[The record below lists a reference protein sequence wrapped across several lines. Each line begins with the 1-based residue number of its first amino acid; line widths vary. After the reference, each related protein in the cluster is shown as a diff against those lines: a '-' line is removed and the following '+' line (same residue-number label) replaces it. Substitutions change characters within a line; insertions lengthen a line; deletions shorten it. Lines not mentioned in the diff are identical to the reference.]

1 MLRVSV
7 VRYDF
12 FREVFAR
19 CFGRGQGH
27 VPCQAALNDMADVRM
42 IVGLGNPGTEYVGTR
57 HNVGFEVIDLL
68 GEKFGADVRKK
79 KFGGLFGECVFGDTK
94 VLLLKP
100 QQYMNRSGQVVA
112 TAAGFYK
119 LGLEN
124 IIVVTDDMALE
135 TGRIRIRQKGSSGG
149 HNGLGDIIEKLGS
162 SEFARL
168 RIGIGASGRV
178 VSRDYVLGKPR
189 GEDVEQIEKAVGR
202 SCEAVVC
209 WIRNGLNETMNTFN
223 VRGNGRGEIED

>member
-1 MLRVSV
+1 
-7 VRYDF
+7 
-12 FREVFAR
+12 
-19 CFGRGQGH
+19 
-27 VPCQAALNDMADVRM
+27 MADVRM

-68 GEKFGADVRKK
+68 AGKFGVDVRKN
-79 KFGGLFGECVFGDTK
+79 KFGGSFGECIFEDMK
-94 VLLLKP
+94 VMLLKP

-135 TGRIRIRQKGSSGG
+135 PGRIRIRQKGSSGG
-149 HNGLGDIIEKLGS
+149 HNGLGDIIEKFGS
-162 SEFARL
+162 DEFARL
-168 RIGIGASGRV
+168 RIGIGSSGNV
-178 VSRDYVLGKPR
+178 ISRDYVLGKPR
-189 GEDVEQIEKAVGR
+189 GEDVELIEKAVAI

-209 WIRNGLNETMNTFN
+209 WVRNGLNETMNKFN
-223 VRGNGRGEIED
+223 VRGNGQEKKED